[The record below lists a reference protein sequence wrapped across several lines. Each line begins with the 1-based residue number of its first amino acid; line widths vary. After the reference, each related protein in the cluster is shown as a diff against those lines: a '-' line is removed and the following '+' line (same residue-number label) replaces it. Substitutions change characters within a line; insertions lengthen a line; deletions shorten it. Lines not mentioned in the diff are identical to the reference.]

1 MPAGGPQE
9 GKGCGGIVMTR
20 SGFEGEERPSEAFAM
35 ASQPSG
41 QSGFL
46 HSLPGVDLGMYV
58 ARMHILSVGISV
70 MAGSKEVQLSPSR
83 ASVFCSEKRPQMAV
97 SWQLL
102 PGIVQGE
109 GSSKGG
115 EGTRCG
121 KEGKPRK
128 ERWEKEP

>member
-9 GKGCGGIVMTR
+9 GKGCGRVVMTR
-20 SGFEGEERPSEAFAM
+20 SGFEGEGRPSETFAM

-46 HSLPGVDLGMYV
+46 RSLPGVDLGMYV

-70 MAGSKEVQLSPSR
+70 TAGSKEVQLSPSR
-83 ASVFCSEKRPQMAV
+83 ASVSCSEKRPQMAV

-109 GSSKGG
+109 ESSKGG